1 MLTRGTVVNIPD
13 MTVRLS
19 EALPSLPVVDA
30 LRLAANLHHAGLT
43 LCPVGKPGGWCDR
56 CATLYG
62 DPEAHMCRSCGNA
75 LEPVSFALIT
85 DGQNQLSRGGE
96 NMSDPVT
103 TDTEVDDD
111 LDQDD
116 EK

>member
-1 MLTRGTVVNIPD
+1 MNIPD

-43 LCPVGKPGGWCDR
+43 LCPVGKPGGWCCECRVLFAGSDAR
-56 CATLYG
+56 L
-62 DPEAHMCRSCGNA
+62 CRSCGNA
-75 LEPVSFALIT
+75 LEPVSFALTT

-96 NMSDPVT
+96 HM
-103 TDTEVDDD
+103 TEPATGTD
-111 LDQDD
+111 LDNEVEPDEDDD